1 MTFILAIQLED
12 SVIVA
17 ADNRGAVVGENGE
30 IDSCEDETS
39 KLQLWDKGIIT
50 GSGELTVIQRAIHFF
65 NNSVHSKI
73 EDLPKYLQISRI
85 IRESEIEHSQVKTTK
100 LLYSIYSDTGASIY
114 WLEPNEVGEYQL
126 HKCKNNSITLWVFN
140 SDISCIADQLKDFYA
155 NLKPYKYFDQSMD
168 WINHYLYPIRRIY
181 KEQALHDPL
190 MSESFDFFFQIGPE
204 YISGH
209 ISNTQ
214 TLSVETDQIFVETTS
229 I

>member
-1 MTFILAIQLED
+1 
-12 SVIVA
+12 
-17 ADNRGAVVGENGE
+17 
-30 IDSCEDETS
+30 
-39 KLQLWDKGIIT
+39 
-50 GSGELTVIQRAIHFF
+50 
-65 NNSVHSKI
+65 
-73 EDLPKYLQISRI
+73 
-85 IRESEIEHSQVKTTK
+85 
-100 LLYSIYSDTGASIY
+100 
-114 WLEPNEVGEYQL
+114 VGEYQL

>member
-100 LLYSIYSDTGASIY
+100 LLYSIYSNTGASIY

-168 WINHYLYPIRRIY
+168 WINHYLYPIRRI
-181 KEQALHDPL
+181 
-190 MSESFDFFFQIGPE
+190 
-204 YISGH
+204 
-209 ISNTQ
+209 
-214 TLSVETDQIFVETTS
+214 
-229 I
+229 